1 MLEEIKS
8 KYILQHIFNII
19 CERKM
24 LQLIKHNKNDQEKL
38 EISEIDYRKFTQI
51 EIEIKLLQLDKF
63 EENKFIFINL
73 KEDQSFYHI
82 YFDNNKEEIKR
93 TFVKRLE
100 RISIIKIVLEMEIKS
115 LMGLFHD
122 CICIQKIKIIKFNR
136 NDIMNLSSLFDN
148 CIGLTDI
155 DLRELKTKN
164 VIDMSHMF
172 YNCSS
177 LKQLDLSQFITK
189 NVIDMNNMFSWCGE
203 LTEINFKNIYTEKVT
218 NMQQMFYMC
227 GSLTELDISNFNFD
241 RVTTMKL
248 MFAKCES
255 LNNLK
260 IPIINFNRNVDIS
273 GMFLD
278 CTDEFKENIK
288 AENKTIKEEA
298 FSLQINS

>member
-115 LMGLFHD
+115 LTGLFHD

-136 NDIMNLSSLFDN
+136 NDIINLSSLFDN

-155 DLRELKTKN
+155 DL
-164 VIDMSHMF
+164 
-172 YNCSS
+172 
-177 LKQLDLSQFITK
+177 QLDLSQFITK

>member
-115 LMGLFHD
+115 LTGLFHD

-136 NDIMNLSSLFDN
+136 NDIINLSSLFDN

-155 DLRELKTKN
+155 DLRELK
-164 VIDMSHMF
+164 
-172 YNCSS
+172 
-177 LKQLDLSQFITK
+177 TK